1 MLKVAYQNH
10 TYKNM
15 VFLKK
20 EGVWGE
26 FVFGGIIALSKPVP
40 KESMSK
46 NRIILVTIGIMLS
59 LFLASMESTVVA
71 TAMPTIVGQLGG
83 LEHYSWVFSA
93 YMLAST
99 TTVPLYGK
107 LSDLYGR
114 RNLYIFAML
123 LFLTGSI
130 LCGQAQTMTQLVLA
144 RALQGIGAGGIMP
157 LAFILIGEMFTL
169 EQRAKMQG
177 FFSGVWGVSSIA
189 GPLLGGFIVDQLS
202 WQWVFYVNIL
212 PGLLAAA
219 LVAFAWRDQPRGQER
234 PVVDYLGA
242 VLLTASIVTLLV
254 GLTDTGIASN
264 WVLIVVAAILFILL
278 LWVESRATDPILPVH
293 LFRFDRLFASSIA
306 HGVFSGWALFGVVSF
321 IPLFVQS
328 VMGTSATQAG
338 LTITPLLLGWVT
350 ASIIGTRLLLRTGYY
365 KLALSGTSLLF
376 VGAVLLSQ
384 VGAETSQTLLM
395 VFITVMGVGMGLS
408 IPSFLIAVQT
418 TVERRFLGTATSTMQ
433 FSRSIGGTLG
443 VSVMGAALATRLAA
457 NLSASGLDP
466 ELVSQLL
473 DPLPG
478 SEAVIDSSLRFAVA
492 DAINIVFVIALGAA
506 VLALTTVLFFT
517 PRIDLKEKK
526 SVSEDPSLPISAD

>member
-1 MLKVAYQNH
+1 
-10 TYKNM
+10 
-15 VFLKK
+15 
-20 EGVWGE
+20 
-26 FVFGGIIALSKPVP
+26 
-40 KESMSK
+40 MSR

-93 YMLAST
+93 FMLAST

-114 RNLYIFAML
+114 RNIYLAAMT
-123 LFLTGSI
+123 LFLIGSI
-130 LCGQAQTMTQLVLA
+130 LCGQAQSMTQLIFA
-144 RALQGIGAGGIMP
+144 RSMQGIGAGGIAP

-202 WQWVFYVNIL
+202 WHWVFYVNIV
-212 PGLLAAA
+212 PGFLAAG
-219 LVAFAWRDQPRGQER
+219 LVAFAWRDQPQSHAR
-234 PVVDYLGA
+234 PAVDYAGA
-242 VLLTASIVTLLV
+242 ILLTSSIVILLI
-254 GLTDTGIASN
+254 GLMDLGTASSWLLIGIAV
-264 WVLIVVAAILFILL
+264 VLFAVL
-278 LWVESRATDPILPVH
+278 LWVESRAADPILPIS
-293 LFRFDRLFASSIA
+293 LFQQDRLFATTIA
-306 HGVFSGWALFGVVSF
+306 HGVFSGWALFGTISY

-328 VMGTSATQAG
+328 VIGTSATQAG

-365 KLALSGTSLLF
+365 KLAITGTSLLF
-376 VGAVLLSQ
+376 VGAVLLAT
-384 VGAETSQTLLM
+384 VNMNTSQTMLM
-395 VFITVMGVGMGLS
+395 LYITIMGIGMGLA

-418 TVERRFLGTATSTMQ
+418 TVERRHLGTATSTIQ

-443 VSVMGAALATRLAA
+443 VSAMGAALGMRLAS

-466 ELVSQLL
+466 KLVSQLL

-478 SEAVIDSSLRFAVA
+478 AEAVIDSNLRFAVA
-492 DAINIVFVIALGAA
+492 DSISLVFIIALAA
-506 VLALTTVLFFT
+506 AILALVTVLFFT
-517 PRIDLKEKK
+517 PRIQLADK
-526 SVSEDPSLPISAD
+526 SSTTAEDTPAPMIAD